1 MPLTS
6 RRLRLLA
13 VTGVAT
19 AVMVTAA
26 VPTFA
31 LTGLDVSQWNHPG
44 DHAITWRQVK
54 TTGASFVF
62 IKAAEGTRYTNPRF
76 ASDWR
81 ASGQAG
87 LLRGTYDYVR
97 PSTRR
102 GSAVAQARH
111 FVRVIRP
118 TLHTPS

>member
-1 MPLTS
+1 MRMNS

-19 AVMVTAA
+19 AVMTAAA
-26 VPTFA
+26 VPADA

-44 DHAITWRQVK
+44 DHSITWQQVRA
-54 TTGASFVF
+54 TGASFVF
-62 IKAAEGTRYTNPRF
+62 IKAAEGTRYVNPRF

-97 PSTRR
+97 PSARR

-111 FVRVIRP
+111 FVHVIGP
-118 TLHTPS
+118 TL